1 MEIGPGLWTPLF
13 WPWLLIL
20 DDVKESRTGD
30 LNMTWLW
37 SILEQL
43 AARWADFVIN
53 LGATFAGVFLAL
65 WLEGWLSRNKE
76 KDDFGKVL
84 QSLATENANNLARL
98 EGIKDCSVS
107 MIPGFSL
114 SNQLALAVGSPLFH
128 RWAKHS
134 LVLAASILS
143 THIEFVNNL
152 LARLRAAS
160 ENQILE
166 QTIEELKGAA
176 KRAQELI
183 HVMQELISDELPEFG
198 GHPKA
203 DAKTNETREKL
214 RSIMYGEVNKP

>member
-1 MEIGPGLWTPLF
+1 
-13 WPWLLIL
+13 
-20 DDVKESRTGD
+20 
-30 LNMTWLW
+30 MTWLW
-37 SILEQL
+37 SVLEQF
-43 AARWADFVIN
+43 AEHWVEAFITFS
-53 LGATFAGVFLAL
+53 ATFAGVWVSF
-65 WLEGWLSRNKE
+65 WVERRRSTNQE

-84 QSLATENANNLARL
+84 QSLVTESANNNARL
-98 EGIKDCSVS
+98 AGIKDCSVS

-166 QTIEELKGAA
+166 HTIEELKAAA
-176 KRAQELI
+176 KRGQELI
-183 HVMQELISDELPEFG
+183 RVMQDLIDNELPKFG

-203 DAKTNETREKL
+203 DDKTNETREKL
-214 RSIMYGEVNKP
+214 HSIMK